1 MDQRTLKNIKWR
13 KLKNNLFKIVFLLCT
28 LFGVF
33 FLVLLMKQILSAG
46 LKNLNWEFLTR
57 YASMRAS
64 KAGLYPAILGSLW
77 LIVLTTIIALPIGV
91 GTAIYLEEYAK
102 KNTFNKILQ
111 INISNLAGIP
121 SVIYGLLGL
130 TVFVKSF
137 RMGTSILAGA
147 LTLALLI
154 LPVIIIASQ
163 EAIKSVPDTL
173 RQGSLALG
181 VTKWQTVKGVVLPY
195 SVPGILTGSI
205 LAVSRALGEAA
216 PLVVVGAATYI
227 TFIPDSINSSFTAM
241 PIQIYDWISRPE
253 LEFQDLA
260 STGIIVLMAVL
271 LTANTIAILFRNKYQ
286 KRFD

>member
-13 KLKNNLFKIVFLLCT
+13 KLKNNIFKMVFLLCT

-137 RMGTSILAGA
+137 RMGTSVLAGA

-253 LEFQDLA
+253 MEFQDLA

>member
-13 KLKNNLFKIVFLLCT
+13 KLKNNIFKMVFLLCT

-33 FLVLLMKQILSAG
+33 FLVLLIKQILSAG

-64 KAGLYPAILGSLW
+64 KAGLYPAIVGSLW
-77 LIVLTTIIALPIGV
+77 LIVLTAVIALPIGV

-195 SVPGILTGSI
+195 SLPGILTGSI

-253 LEFQDLA
+253 MEFQDLA

>member
-13 KLKNNLFKIVFLLCT
+13 KLKNNIFKMVFLLCT

-33 FLVLLMKQILSAG
+33 FLVLLIKQILSAG

-64 KAGLYPAILGSLW
+64 KAGLYPAIVGSLW
-77 LIVLTTIIALPIGV
+77 LIILTAVIALPIGV

-137 RMGTSILAGA
+137 GMGTSILAGA

-195 SVPGILTGSI
+195 SLPGILTGSI

-253 LEFQDLA
+253 MEFQDLA